1 MAEWTAAKVREELPT
16 VQVKIGRKVVQGR
29 VSGRKNQFATVSVT
43 NGSMS
48 KRFPSFGSHA
58 PIFMDWSF
66 AWDTI
71 AHSLNTGK
79 ALIV

>member
-1 MAEWTAAKVREELPT
+1 MAWTAARVREELPD

-29 VSGRKNQFATVSVT
+29 VSGRLNQFATVSVT
-43 NGSMS
+43 NGSTS

-58 PIFMDWSF
+58 PIFMDWSV